1 MKHKNILQGILWIT
15 IYLGL
20 VLMPI
25 FIMFLEPRPE
35 GREFWRELSV
45 SFGFIGLAMMTL
57 QFALTTRFKWLKAPY
72 GADIVYH
79 FHRQISFV
87 ALGLI
92 LVHPLLLF
100 IFSPDTLALL
110 LIWSAPW
117 RARAAVVAV
126 FSLLAVVG
134 LSVWRKKLKIEYNR
148 WRIWHGLFASAAIAF
163 AMVHILLVGHYVD
176 LPWKRAL
183 WVGYGIFWIG
193 LLIYT
198 RLIKPFM
205 LLQKPYQIVEVKQ
218 ELGNAWTLVLEPAGH
233 SGFRFSPGQF
243 AWITVRNSP
252 FADAEHPFSI
262 SSSAEDSRKLAFTI
276 KELGDFTSTIKNL
289 QIGEKVYV
297 DGPFGS
303 FSVDRHQHANE
314 FFFIAGGVGITPVM
328 SMLRTLADRK
338 ESRKLTL
345 VYANKEWGQIT
356 FRDELGELSEKLNL
370 NIIYVLEKPPANW
383 QGKTGF
389 INQDIL
395 EKILPG
401 NKEKNKAEIFI
412 CGPGPMMNAVEKTLD
427 KMGFWS
433 GDLHSERFDLV

>member
-233 SGFRFSPGQF
+233 NGFRFSPGQF

-401 NKEKNKAEIFI
+401 NKEKNKVEIFI
-412 CGPGPMMNAVEKTLD
+412 CGPCPMMNAVEKTLD

-433 GDLHSERFDLV
+433 GDFHSERFDLV

>member
-1 MKHKNILQGILWIT
+1 MKQKNILQGILWIS
-15 IYLGL
+15 IYLIL
-20 VLMPI
+20 VLIPI
-25 FIMFLEPRPE
+25 FIMFIEPRPE

-45 SFGFIGLAMMTL
+45 SFGFIGLAMMAL

-79 FHRQISFV
+79 FHRQISYV
-87 ALGLI
+87 ALALI
-92 LVHPLLLF
+92 LTHPILLF

-126 FSLLAVVG
+126 LSLLTVVG

-148 WRIWHGLFASAAIAF
+148 WRIWHGIFASAAIAF

-183 WVGYGIFWIG
+183 WVGYGVFWVG

-218 ELGNAWTLVLEPAGH
+218 ELGNAWSLVLEPNGH
-233 SGFRFSPGQF
+233 NGFRFSPGQF

-262 SSSAEDSRKLAFTI
+262 SSSAEDTGKLAFTI

-303 FSVDRHQHANE
+303 FSVDRHQHAKE
-314 FFFIAGGVGITPVM
+314 FIFIAGGVGITPMM

-338 ESRKLTL
+338 DRRKLTL
-345 VYANKEWGQIT
+345 VYANREWDQIT
-356 FRDELGELSEKLNL
+356 FRDELNQLKDKLDL
-370 NIIYVLEKPPANW
+370 RIFYVLEKPPVGW
-383 QGKTGF
+383 QGETGF
-389 INQDIL
+389 INQNIL
-395 EKILPG
+395 EKILPEI
-401 NKEKNKAEIFI
+401 KEKNKAEIFI
-412 CGPGPMMNAVEKTLD
+412 CGPAPMMNAVEKTLD
-427 KMGFWS
+427 NLGVWS
-433 GDLHSERFDLV
+433 GDFHSERFDLV

>member
-1 MKHKNILQGILWIT
+1 MKQKNILQGILWIT

-233 SGFRFSPGQF
+233 NGFRFSPGQF

-314 FFFIAGGVGITPVM
+314 FFFIAGGIGITPVM

-433 GDLHSERFDLV
+433 GDFHSERFDLV

>member
-1 MKHKNILQGILWIT
+1 MKQKNIFQGVLWIT
-15 IYLGL
+15 VYLLL
-20 VLMPI
+20 VLIPI
-25 FIMFLEPRPE
+25 FIMFIEPRPE

-45 SFGFIGLAMMTL
+45 SFGFIGLAMMAL

-92 LVHPLLLF
+92 LAHPLLLF

-126 FSLLAVVG
+126 LSLLAVVG

-183 WVGYGIFWIG
+183 WVGYGIFWVG

-218 ELGNAWTLVLEPAGH
+218 ELGNAWTLVLEPIGH
-233 SGFRFSPGQF
+233 NGFRFIPGQF

-262 SSSAEDSRKLAFTI
+262 SSSAEDSSKLAFTI

-314 FFFIAGGVGITPVM
+314 FFFIAGGVGITPVT

-338 ESRKLTL
+338 ETRKLTL
-345 VYANKEWGQIT
+345 VYANKEWDQIT
-356 FRDELGELSEKLNL
+356 FRDELEELKNKLNL

-383 QGKTGF
+383 HGETGF
-389 INQDIL
+389 INQAIL
-395 EKILPG
+395 DKILPG
-401 NKEKNKAEIFI
+401 DKEKNKAEIFI

-433 GDLHSERFDLV
+433 GDFHSERFDLV

>member
-92 LVHPLLLF
+92 LAHPLLLF

-233 SGFRFSPGQF
+233 NGFRFSPGQF

-433 GDLHSERFDLV
+433 GDFHSERFDLV

>member
-15 IYLGL
+15 IYLSL

-45 SFGFIGLAMMTL
+45 SFGFIGLAMMAL

-92 LVHPLLLF
+92 LAHPLLLF

-117 RARAAVVAV
+117 RARAAIAAV
-126 FSLLAVVG
+126 LALLAVVG

-148 WRIWHGLFASAAIAF
+148 WRIWHGLFASASIAF

-183 WVGYGIFWIG
+183 WVGYGIFWVG

-198 RLIKPFM
+198 RLIKPFI
-205 LLQKPYQIVEVKQ
+205 LLKRPYRIAEVKQ
-218 ELGNAWTLVLEPAGH
+218 ELGNAWTLVLEPLGH
-233 SGFRFSPGQF
+233 KGFRFNPGQF

-262 SSSAEDSRKLAFTI
+262 SSSAEDSSKLAFTI
-276 KELGDFTSTIKNL
+276 KELGDFTSTIKKL

-328 SMLRTLADRK
+328 SMLRTLADRR

-345 VYANKEWGQIT
+345 VYANKEWDQIT
-356 FRDELGELSEKLNL
+356 FRDELEELREKLNL
-370 NIIYVLEKPPANW
+370 NIIYVLEKPPAHW
-383 QGKTGF
+383 QGETGF
-389 INQDIL
+389 INQNIL
-395 EKILPG
+395 DKILPG
-401 NKEKNKAEIFI
+401 VKEKNKAEIFI

-433 GDLHSERFDLV
+433 GDFHSERFDLV

>member
-92 LVHPLLLF
+92 LAHPLLLF

-117 RARAAVVAV
+117 RSRAAVVAV

-433 GDLHSERFDLV
+433 GDFHSERFDLV